1 MSKNGRLY
9 LKVKD
14 STEVLPPPPAPERP
28 EKIQYMVLEIT
39 ADELARVMTLLD
51 YELFSR
57 IDPLEFYYS
66 IFKSKNKNISNL
78 NTFVNRFNEINMW
91 VITEICNKD
100 NLHKRFYTIKKFI
113 DVASL
118 LVMLKNFNSAFAIL
132 SGLGNVA
139 VTRMAQ
145 TWKKLNVAS
154 VQEFERLQLLMDP
167 SRNMRKYRTTV
178 LGSQAPLIPFFR

>member
-9 LKVKD
+9 LKEKE
-14 STEVLPPPPAPERP
+14 SAEVLPTPPIPERP
-28 EKIQYMVLEIT
+28 EKIQYMVLEIS
-39 ADELARVMTLLD
+39 ADEIARVMTLLD

-91 VITEICNKD
+91 VITEICSKD

-113 DVASL
+113 DVAS
-118 LVMLKNFNSAFAIL
+118 VSPAFHSFFLRPQLIH
-132 SGLGNVA
+132 
-139 VTRMAQ
+139 Q
-145 TWKKLNVAS
+145 
-154 VQEFERLQLLMDP
+154 LQ
-167 SRNMRKYRTTV
+167 
-178 LGSQAPLIPFFR
+178 FFQ